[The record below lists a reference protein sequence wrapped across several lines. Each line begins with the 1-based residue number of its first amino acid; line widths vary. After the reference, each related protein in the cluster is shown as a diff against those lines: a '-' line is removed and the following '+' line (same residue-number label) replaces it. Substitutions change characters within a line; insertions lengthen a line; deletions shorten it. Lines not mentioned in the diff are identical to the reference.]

1 MCVEIKIDSLDDMCD
16 DNYLDLKQDDIEVKI
31 KYLNIDM
38 ININYKL
45 DLNRLNFYEPSYRY
59 KKNFTRNLLTGI
71 YNGYKFYI
79 QDLGRFPT
87 AYIEI
92 SKKDKIYNINY
103 MDSMVGNIETHFGL
117 TYSRDYLVVNRN
129 VKNVNDCTI
138 KDSWFMGW
146 DYNHLGDYTKFN
158 NIGDWTTNVYGKKWT
173 TKEIL
178 HDCISVINQ
187 IIKINKGE
195 KDEQN

>member
-1 MCVEIKIDSLDDMCD
+1 MGVEIKIDSLDDMCD

-31 KYLNIDM
+31 NNLNIF
-38 ININYKL
+38 NYKLL

-59 KKNFTRNLLTGI
+59 KKNFARNLLTGT

-87 AYIEI
+87 AYIKIPKE
-92 SKKDKIYNINY
+92 DKIYNIDY
-103 MDSMVGNIETHFGL
+103 TDSMVRNIETHFGL

-138 KDSWFMGW
+138 KDSWFIGW
-146 DYNHLGDYTKFN
+146 DYGHLGDYTEFDD
-158 NIGDWTTNVYGKKWT
+158 IGDWTTNVYEKKWT

>member
-1 MCVEIKIDSLDDMCD
+1 MYVKIKIDSLDDMCD
-16 DNYLDLKQDDIEVKI
+16 DNYLDSKQDDIEVKI

-92 SKKDKIYNINY
+92 PKEDKIYNIDY
-103 MDSMVGNIETHFGL
+103 MDSMVINIETHFGL
-117 TYSRDYLVVNRN
+117 TYSRDYLIVNRN

-138 KDSWFMGW
+138 KDSWFIGW
-146 DYNHLGDYTKFN
+146 GYNHLGDYTEFN
-158 NIGDWTTNVYGKKWT
+158 DIGNWTTNVYGKKWT

-187 IIKINKGE
+187 IIKINKGG
-195 KDEQN
+195 KDE

>member
-1 MCVEIKIDSLDDMCD
+1 MKE
-16 DNYLDLKQDDIEVKI
+16 EVKI
-31 KYLNIDM
+31 NNLNIF
-38 ININYKL
+38 NYKLL

-59 KKNFTRNLLTGI
+59 KKNFARNLLTGT

-92 SKKDKIYNINY
+92 PKEDKIYNIDY
-103 MDSMVGNIETHFGL
+103 TDSMVRNIETHFGL

-129 VKNVNDCTI
+129 VKNVNDCT
-138 KDSWFMGW
+138 
-146 DYNHLGDYTKFN
+146 LGDYTEFDD
-158 NIGDWTTNVYGKKWT
+158 IGDWTTNVYGKRWT

-187 IIKINKGE
+187 IIKINKGGN
-195 KDEQN
+195 DE